1 MTVLNSRKK
10 TFGALGLLAWPMMDQ
25 PPEEGKT
32 MSTTCVA
39 DLLSAPVTLV
49 VRLVFGGLSRVE
61 FRANWSVCAEY
72 AGMIVAPPDVDGASN
87 RVLYGLR
94 EVSSAFSG
102 GLPRFL
108 CVTST
113 HVAYQI
119 LSTRSFVGP
128 ASTM

>member
-1 MTVLNSRKK
+1 MTVLKSRKK
-10 TFGALGLLAWPMMDQ
+10 TVGALGLLAWPMMDQ

-72 AGMIVAPPDVDGASN
+72 AGMIVAPLMSMERLIVCCM
-87 RVLYGLR
+87 
-94 EVSSAFSG
+94 VSERCHPPLAVVSLVSCA
-102 GLPRFL
+102 
-108 CVTST
+108 
-113 HVAYQI
+113 
-119 LSTRSFVGP
+119 
-128 ASTM
+128 